1 MKQRRDK
8 ISTIPSVSN
17 KDENGVAGWEKS
29 VVDVNNI
36 DESFSNARDLGYT
49 RLNYARVTAI
59 AELGKYNERDIYKIQ
74 VQSNGKMSIS
84 LRSSDTTDEKVL
96 DLSEYEEYL
105 DNLKQQLD
113 PEGYAAEKAEKE
125 EAEQNLIEELAPGMT
140 MKVYMVKNNKQ
151 VLIADSTAD
160 KDSEEYANL
169 EALMSGE
176 YKATKGD
183 YYIEIGTT
191 EDADKDADHPYAIQ
205 ILQGT
210 SYKHDYVMTQSDSE
224 DTTNETISTT
234 PMTTSSTS
242 TTTTSI
248 SAAYAAQIQ
257 AVQDEGAANM
267 LAAGYSNIA
276 SLTSD
281 SSSSSA
287 ASKLFSTILSGSQSS

>member
-1 MKQRRDK
+1 M
-8 ISTIPSVSN
+8 STIPSVSN

-84 LRSSDTTDEKVL
+84 LRSSDSSDDKVL

-113 PEGYAAEKAEKE
+113 PEGYAEEKAEKE
-125 EAEQNLIEELAPGMT
+125 TEALDALEELAPGLT

-160 KDSEEYANL
+160 
-169 EALMSGE
+169 
-176 YKATKGD
+176 

-191 EDADKDADHPYAIQ
+191 EEPDKDADHPYAIQ

-248 SAAYAAQIQ
+248 SASYAAQIQ

-287 ASKLFSTILSGSQSS
+287 ASKLFSTILSGSQSSS

>member
-1 MKQRRDK
+1 M
-8 ISTIPSVSN
+8 
-17 KDENGVAGWEKS
+17 
-29 VVDVNNI
+29 VDVNNI

-84 LRSSDTTDEKVL
+84 LRSSDTTNEKVL

-125 EAEQNLIEELAPGMT
+125 EAEQNLIEELAPGLT